1 MLQLSPFDLDIELQ
15 CTGSLPLY
23 TGNDLDST
31 GQSHT
36 IRKRII
42 TEHRDIYMQIKI
54 TIDNVIVIPFA
65 DISSISLW
73 KIAQYSIVSLIVYQW
88 SDGFYQWL
96 VSFFHL
102 YLIEVPQIDLENDR
116 SVSAPGL
123 EMTHWACESEVS
135 SEQNTKC
142 LLLLKNFGKNYII
155 PQ

>member
-1 MLQLSPFDLDIELQ
+1 
-15 CTGSLPLY
+15 
-23 TGNDLDST
+23 
-31 GQSHT
+31 
-36 IRKRII
+36 
-42 TEHRDIYMQIKI
+42 MQIKI

-65 DISSISLW
+65 DISLISLW
-73 KIAQYSIVSLIVYQW
+73 KIAQYSTVSLIVYQW
-88 SDGFYQWL
+88 SDGVYQWL

-142 LLLLKNFGKNYII
+142 LLLLKKTLVKIT
-155 PQ
+155 

>member
-15 CTGSLPLY
+15 CTGNLPLY

-65 DISSISLW
+65 EISL
-73 KIAQYSIVSLIVYQW
+73 ISL
-88 SDGFYQWL
+88 
-96 VSFFHL
+96 
-102 YLIEVPQIDLENDR
+102 
-116 SVSAPGL
+116 
-123 EMTHWACESEVS
+123 
-135 SEQNTKC
+135 
-142 LLLLKNFGKNYII
+142 
-155 PQ
+155 